1 MFVGTTPAFDLAM
14 FSTCFL
20 RGWSAGGQW
29 QQNKRV
35 ANCDCQINA
44 GGATY
49 EVKMRAVERR
59 MQNASPG
66 QLVTAFPTDV
76 KSKIRIAIIMF

>member
-1 MFVGTTPAFDLAM
+1 MFVGTSPAFDLAM

-20 RGWSAGGQW
+20 RGWRAGGQW

-49 EVKMRAVERR
+49 NVGMKAVERR
-59 MQNASPG
+59 MQNAPAG
-66 QLVTAFPTDV
+66 GPQELVTAYPTAV
-76 KSKIRIAIIMF
+76 ARKML